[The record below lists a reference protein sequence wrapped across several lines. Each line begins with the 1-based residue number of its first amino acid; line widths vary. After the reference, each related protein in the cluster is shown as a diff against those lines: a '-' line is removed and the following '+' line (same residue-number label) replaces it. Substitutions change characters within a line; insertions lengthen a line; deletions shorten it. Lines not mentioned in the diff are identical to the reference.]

1 MTPNLTGPRDGS
13 WRKLGQGSSDR
24 EGAASGTI
32 WIGAQGLPPV
42 AQDGRGS
49 CLLPHELKVLL
60 ADRHRVADSLRRQ
73 PKLRAVLAASLL
85 TGGLLSALGC
95 GNTYRPVV
103 TAVNPVGPAAQ
114 PTKYAI
120 AISQPTPTGPGLV
133 TFVDFSGDSILNTT
147 ALGVAPYY
155 LALNQDEV
163 IGSNA
168 STAYTLNRDGTI
180 NSFSLSPTTL
190 LANNIQ
196 SSTLLPGA
204 VLPTSVFSGGNNVYV
219 TDPARNGVGQFT
231 GSPPALRQEFPV
243 AANPIFIA
251 GVTGASRV
259 YAISQGTAGGAG
271 QVAAIENT
279 ATPVTVS
286 NTIDVGVDP
295 VYGVLTRD
303 SYRAFIM
310 NQGSNSVSV
319 INAQTNALDAATPTI
334 AVGTA
339 PVWGDL
345 VLPRSELVVLNKG
358 NGVSPGSLSLINI
371 PLCNNVSLPSNPN
384 CDPNNPTDAVGF
396 GQVLAT
402 IPVGVGP
409 SVVAVLQD
417 GTRAYVANT
426 GSTVTCPASLPKAAA
441 ILPTNGCGSVSVVD
455 LLTNTV
461 TATIPVAGH
470 PNFIAATTGTPTGKV
485 YTTSTETSLMT
496 VLRTD
501 TDQIQTYVDLQGTG
515 QQVRVTQP

>member
-1 MTPNLTGPRDGS
+1 M
-13 WRKLGQGSSDR
+13 
-24 EGAASGTI
+24 
-32 WIGAQGLPPV
+32 
-42 AQDGRGS
+42 
-49 CLLPHELKVLL
+49 PHEMEVLL

-73 PKLRAVLAASLL
+73 PKLRSMLAA
-85 TGGLLSALGC
+85 GLLAAGVLGGLGC

-103 TAVNPVGPAAQ
+103 TAVNPVGPAGQ

-120 AISQPTPTGPGLV
+120 AISQPTPTGAGLV

-147 ALGVAPYY
+147 ALGLAPYY
-155 LALNQDEV
+155 LALNLQEV
-163 IGSNA
+163 VGTNA

-190 LANNIQ
+190 LANAVQ
-196 SSTLLPGA
+196 SSTLLPGS
-204 VLPTSVFSGGNNVYV
+204 VLPTSVFSGGTNVYV
-219 TDPARNGVGQFT
+219 TDPARSGVGQFT

-243 AANPIFIA
+243 AANPVYIA
-251 GVTGASRV
+251 GVSGAPRA
-259 YAISQGTAGGAG
+259 YAISQGSAGGLG

-279 ATPVTVS
+279 ASPVTVS
-286 NTIDVGVDP
+286 STINVGVNP
-295 VYGVLTRD
+295 VYGVMTTD
-303 SYRAFIM
+303 GFRAFIM

-319 INAQTNALDAATPTI
+319 INAQTNAPDASTPTI

-345 VLPRSELVVLNKG
+345 VLPRSEMVVLNQG
-358 NGVSPGSLSLINI
+358 NGVSPGTLSLINI
-371 PLCNNVSLPSNPN
+371 PLCNSVSLPTNPN
-384 CDPNNPTDAVGF
+384 CDPSNPADAVGF

-402 IPVGVGP
+402 IPVGLSP
-409 SVVAVLQD
+409 RVVSVLQD

-426 GSTVTCPASLPKAAA
+426 GSTVPCPSSLPPAAA

-470 PNFIAATTGTPTGKV
+470 PTFIAATTGTPTGKV
-485 YTTSTETSLMT
+485 YVTSNESSLMT

-501 TDQIQTYVDLQGTG
+501 TDQLQTYVDLQGTG